1 MYKFNDL
8 TGKKYNHLTVVKQNG
23 RTKDRHILWECVCD
37 CGNTTYVSSRDLI
50 TGHTKSCGCI
60 QKDAVKKSRLVHGD
74 RDARLYRV
82 WKSMKKRCENSND
95 KSYKY
100 YGAKGVTVCKEW
112 HDYSCF
118 RTWALQNGYDE
129 NADYGECTIDRINP
143 YGNYEPSNCRWV
155 GMDIQARNKRADMR
169 EVEE

>member
-37 CGNTTYVSSRDLI
+37 CGNIAYVSSRDLT

-60 QKDAVKKSRLVHGD
+60 QKSAVKKSRLVHGD

-82 WKSMKKRCENSND
+82 WKSMKKD
-95 KSYKY
+95 
-100 YGAKGVTVCKEW
+100 AKIQMIKVINTTGQKE
-112 HDYSCF
+112 
-118 RTWALQNGYDE
+118 
-129 NADYGECTIDRINP
+129 
-143 YGNYEPSNCRWV
+143 
-155 GMDIQARNKRADMR
+155 
-169 EVEE
+169 